1 MPSNWQSRYA
11 AEKLG
16 TGIEREPD
24 AEGLLARGALGPLQ
38 LPGDLRRR
46 RFLARH
52 RLQLTDFGRSPRTPL
67 LLPLSHNASLS
78 RKPACIPY
86 GCKRKAVCW
95 MGITCENNCHIG
107 DHGTHGNSVDR
118 RYGSR
123 VNKCFC

>member
-1 MPSNWQSRYA
+1 MPSNWQSRYD
-11 AEKLG
+11 AEKLL
-16 TGIEREPD
+16 TGIEREPV
-24 AEGLLARGALGPLQ
+24 AEGLLTRGALGALQ

-52 RLQLTDFGRSPRTPL
+52 RLQFTDFGRKPRTPL

-95 MGITCENNCHIG
+95 IGITCENNCHRSEE
-107 DHGTHGNSVDR
+107 HT
-118 RYGSR
+118 
-123 VNKCFC
+123 